1 MKRKLKALAAVL
13 LVLVMLGSAM
23 PMQLAAEA
31 MTPLTTR
38 YATPHGY
45 NDHDYQKMVAFFEQT
60 DENGVR
66 NGEKLSEDYD
76 PTDPETWR
84 EYDGDYCRGSIEW
97 TTVAG
102 EYRLYNIFFG
112 GIGNDALPL
121 ELVGFLDV
129 SGCTALTEVRC
140 KSWGDIQLTG
150 LDVSGCTS
158 LVELYCLEN
167 KLTELDVSGCAALE
181 ILDCYGNDLTE
192 LDVSGCAAL
201 KVLDCSWTLLT
212 ELDVS
217 GCAALEALECRGNW
231 LTELDV
237 SAKTEL
243 YDLDC
248 SLNHLLTELDV
259 SGCAALEILDCYGND
274 LTELDVSECAALEE
288 LDCDYNHMTELDVS
302 ANTELRRLYCSGNQ
316 LTELDV
322 SANAEL
328 YVLYCSGNQLTEL
341 DVSECAALEVLDCS
355 LNLLTELD
363 VSANTELEILGCSEN
378 HLTELDLSNNPRID
392 IDTISTDGYGFIG
405 VSTEWDENYGIYYC
419 CIEAASVPGNSFCGW
434 YAVDGTLLS
443 TNVEIN
449 RNDFDGVNDFIAKF
463 TASTPGGVGDVDGD
477 GAVRVS
483 DAVLI
488 MRYALGLIE
497 FTPEQILCGDVDG
510 DGFVKVTDAVMVI
523 RIALGLV

>member
-1 MKRKLKALAAVL
+1 MKRKLKVIAAML
-13 LVLVMLGSAM
+13 LVLIMFISAM
-23 PMQLAAEA
+23 PMQLTAEA
-31 MTPLTTR
+31 MTPPTTR
-38 YATPHGY
+38 YATPDGY

-60 DENGVR
+60 DENSVR

-76 PTDPETWR
+76 PTDPGTWWK
-84 EYDGDYCRGSIEW
+84 YDDGYCRGSVEW

-129 SGCTALTEVRC
+129 SGCTALAEVRC
-140 KSWGDIQLTG
+140 WSFGDIQLTG
-150 LDVSGCTS
+150 LDVSGCAA
-158 LVELYCLEN
+158 LEALDCGGN
-167 KLTELDVSGCAALE
+167 ELTELDVSGCTALTS
-181 ILDCYGNDLTE
+181 LDCYENQLTE
-192 LDVSGCAAL
+192 LDIS
-201 KVLDCSWTLLT
+201 TNT
-212 ELDVS
+212 ELV
-217 GCAALEALECRGNW
+217 W
-231 LTELDV
+231 L
-237 SAKTEL
+237 
-243 YDLDC
+243 Y
-248 SLNHLLTELDV
+248 
-259 SGCAALEILDCYGND
+259 CYWNQ

-288 LDCDYNHMTELDVS
+288 LDCDFNHMTELDVS
-302 ANTELRRLYCSGNQ
+302 ANTELRGLYCSGNQ

-328 YVLYCSGNQLTEL
+328 YVLYCSRNQ
-341 DVSECAALEVLDCS
+341 
-355 LNLLTELD
+355 LTELD
-363 VSANTELEILGCSEN
+363 VSANTELESLGCSEN

-392 IDTISTDGYGFIG
+392 IDTISAEGSGFIG
-405 VSTEWDENYGIYYC
+405 VGTKLDENYGIYC

-463 TASTPGGVGDVDGD
+463 TASTPGGIGDVDGD

-510 DGFVKVTDAVMVI
+510 DGFVKVADAVMVV
-523 RIALGLV
+523 RIALGLA

>member
-31 MTPLTTR
+31 MTPPTTR

-76 PTDPETWR
+76 PTDPETWW
-84 EYDGDYCRGSIEW
+84 EYDGDYCRGIVAW

-112 GIGNDALPL
+112 GIGNYALPL

-129 SGCTALTEVRC
+129 SRCTALAEVRC
-140 KSWGDIQLTG
+140 GSWGDIQLTG

-158 LVELYCLEN
+158 LVKLYCFGNE
-167 KLTELDVSGCAALE
+167 LTELDVSGCAALE
-181 ILDCYGNDLTE
+181 VLECYGNE
-192 LDVSGCAAL
+192 
-201 KVLDCSWTLLT
+201 
-212 ELDVS
+212 
-217 GCAALEALECRGNW
+217 
-231 LTELDV
+231 
-237 SAKTEL
+237 
-243 YDLDC
+243 
-248 SLNHLLTELDV
+248 
-259 SGCAALEILDCYGND
+259 
-274 LTELDVSECAALEE
+274 LTELDVSECAALEV
-288 LDCDYNHMTELDVS
+288 LDCGSNWLTELDVS
-302 ANTELRRLYCSGNQ
+302 ANTELRRLYCSRNQ

-322 SANAEL
+322 STNAEL
-328 YVLYCSGNQLTEL
+328 YELYCFDNQLTEL
-341 DVSECAALEVLDCS
+341 DISANAALE
-355 LNLLTELD
+355 E
-363 VSANTELEILGCSEN
+363 LGCFGN
-378 HLTELDLSNNPRID
+378 QLTELDLSNNPRID
-392 IDTISTDGYGFIG
+392 IDTISAEGSGFIG
-405 VSTEWDENYGIYYC
+405 VGTEWDENDDICYY
-419 CIEAASVPGNSFCGW
+419 IKAASVPGNSFCGW

-443 TNVEIN
+443 TNIEIN

-463 TASTPGGVGDVDGD
+463 TASAPGGVGDVDGD
-477 GAVRVS
+477 GVVRVS

-510 DGFVKVTDAVMVI
+510 DGFVKVADAVMVI

>member
-1 MKRKLKALAAVL
+1 MKRKLKALAAIL

-23 PMQLAAEA
+23 PMQLAAET
-31 MTPLTTR
+31 MTPPTTR

-76 PTDPETWR
+76 PTDPETWW
-84 EYDGDYCRGSIEW
+84 EYDGDYCRGIVAW

-112 GIGNDALPL
+112 GIGNYALPL

-129 SGCTALTEVRC
+129 SGCTALAEVRC
-140 KSWGDIQLTG
+140 GSWGDIQLTG

-158 LVELYCLEN
+158 LVKLYCFGNE
-167 KLTELDVSGCAALE
+167 LTELDVSGCAALE
-181 ILDCYGNDLTE
+181 VLECYGNE
-192 LDVSGCAAL
+192 
-201 KVLDCSWTLLT
+201 
-212 ELDVS
+212 
-217 GCAALEALECRGNW
+217 
-231 LTELDV
+231 
-237 SAKTEL
+237 
-243 YDLDC
+243 
-248 SLNHLLTELDV
+248 
-259 SGCAALEILDCYGND
+259 
-274 LTELDVSECAALEE
+274 LTELDVSECAALEV
-288 LDCDYNHMTELDVS
+288 LDCGSNWLTELDVS
-302 ANTELRRLYCSGNQ
+302 ANTELRRLYCSRNQ

-322 SANAEL
+322 STNAEL
-328 YVLYCSGNQLTEL
+328 YELYCFDNQLTEL
-341 DVSECAALEVLDCS
+341 DISANAALE
-355 LNLLTELD
+355 E
-363 VSANTELEILGCSEN
+363 LGCFGN
-378 HLTELDLSNNPRID
+378 QLTELDLSNNPRID
-392 IDTISTDGYGFIG
+392 IDTISAEGSGFIG
-405 VSTEWDENYGIYYC
+405 VGTEWDENDDICYY
-419 CIEAASVPGNSFCGW
+419 IKAASVPGNSFCGW

-443 TNVEIN
+443 TNIEIN

-463 TASTPGGVGDVDGD
+463 TASAPGGVGDVDGD
-477 GAVRVS
+477 GVVRVS

-510 DGFVKVTDAVMVI
+510 DGFVKVADAVMVI

>member
-76 PTDPETWR
+76 PTDPETWW
-84 EYDGDYCRGSIEW
+84 EYDGDYCRGIVEW

-129 SGCTALTEVRC
+129 SGCTALVKVRC
-140 KSWGDIQLTG
+140 RSWGDIQLTG
-150 LDVSGCTS
+150 LDVSGCAA
-158 LVELYCLEN
+158 LEVLDCDGN
-167 KLTELDVSGCAALE
+167 ELTELDVSECAALE
-181 ILDCYGNDLTE
+181 
-192 LDVSGCAAL
+192 A
-201 KVLDCSWTLLT
+201 LDCSWNLLT

-217 GCAALEALECRGNW
+217 GCTSL
-231 LTELDV
+231 V
-237 SAKTEL
+237 EL
-243 YDLDC
+243 YCLA
-248 SLNHLLTELDV
+248 NELTELDV
-259 SGCAALEILDCYGND
+259 SG
-274 LTELDVSECAALEE
+274 CAALEE

-302 ANTELRRLYCSGNQ
+302 ANTELRRLYCYGNQ
-316 LTELDV
+316 
-322 SANAEL
+322 
-328 YVLYCSGNQLTEL
+328 
-341 DVSECAALEVLDCS
+341 
-355 LNLLTELD
+355 LTELD
-363 VSANTELEILGCSEN
+363 VSANTELEELGCSGN
-378 HLTELDLSNNPRID
+378 QLTELDLSNNPRID
-392 IDTISTDGYGFIG
+392 IDTISAEGSGFIG
-405 VSTEWDENYGIYYC
+405 VGTEWDENSESYC

-449 RNDFDGVNDFIAKF
+449 RNDFDGVNDFVARF

-510 DGFVKVTDAVMVI
+510 DGFVKVADAVMVI
-523 RIALGLV
+523 RIALGLA

>member
-192 LDVSGCAAL
+192 LDVS
-201 KVLDCSWTLLT
+201 
-212 ELDVS
+212 
-217 GCAALEALECRGNW
+217 
-231 LTELDV
+231 
-237 SAKTEL
+237 
-243 YDLDC
+243 
-248 SLNHLLTELDV
+248 
-259 SGCAALEILDCYGND
+259 
-274 LTELDVSECAALEE
+274 ECAALEE

-378 HLTELDLSNNPRID
+378 HLTELDLSNNTRID

-510 DGFVKVTDAVMVI
+510 DGFVKVADAVMVI

>member
-1 MKRKLKALAAVL
+1 MKRKLKALAAIL

-31 MTPLTTR
+31 MTPPTTR
-38 YATPHGY
+38 YATPDGY

-76 PTDPETWR
+76 PTDPETWW
-84 EYDGDYCRGSIEW
+84 EYDGDYCRGIVEW

-129 SGCTALTEVRC
+129 SGCTALAEVRC
-140 KSWGDIQLTG
+140 WSWGDIQLTG
-150 LDVSGCTS
+150 LDVSGC
-158 LVELYCLEN
+158 
-167 KLTELDVSGCAALE
+167 AALE
-181 ILDCYGNDLTE
+181 
-192 LDVSGCAAL
+192 
-201 KVLDCSWTLLT
+201 VLDCDGNELT

-217 GCAALEALECRGNW
+217 GCAALEALACRYNW

-237 SAKTEL
+237 SGCTALTG
-243 YDLDC
+243 
-248 SLNHLLTELDV
+248 LN
-259 SGCAALEILDCYGND
+259 
-274 LTELDVSECAALEE
+274 
-288 LDCDYNHMTELDVS
+288 
-302 ANTELRRLYCSGNQ
+302 CSGNQ

-322 SANAEL
+322 SANTEL
-328 YVLYCSGNQLTEL
+328 YGLYCSENQLTELDISTNTELVRLDCSWNQLTEL
-341 DVSECAALEVLDCS
+341 DVSANAALEDLDCYENQLTELDVS
-355 LNLLTELD
+355 ANTGLRTLFCFGNQLTELD
-363 VSANTELEILGCSEN
+363 VSANTELEILNCSGNQLTELDVRENTELRRLWCSGNQLTELDVSANTELESLSCSEN

-392 IDTISTDGYGFIG
+392 IDTISAEGSGFIE
-405 VSTEWDENYGIYYC
+405 VSTVWDENGDICYY
-419 CIEAASVPGNSFCGW
+419 IKAASVPGNSFCGW

-449 RNDFDGVNDFIAKF
+449 RNDFDGVNDFIARF

-510 DGFVKVTDAVMVI
+510 DGFVKVADAVMVI
-523 RIALGLV
+523 RIALGLA

>member
-1 MKRKLKALAAVL
+1 MKRKLKAIAAIL

-167 KLTELDVSGCAALE
+167 K
-181 ILDCYGNDLTE
+181 
-192 LDVSGCAAL
+192 
-201 KVLDCSWTLLT
+201 
-212 ELDVS
+212 
-217 GCAALEALECRGNW
+217 
-231 LTELDV
+231 
-237 SAKTEL
+237 
-243 YDLDC
+243 
-248 SLNHLLTELDV
+248 LTELDV

-510 DGFVKVTDAVMVI
+510 DGFVKVADAVMVI

>member
-1 MKRKLKALAAVL
+1 MKRKLKALAAIL

-31 MTPLTTR
+31 MTPPTTR

-76 PTDPETWR
+76 PTDPETWW

-102 EYRLYNIFFG
+102 EYRLYEIFFG
-112 GIGNDALPL
+112 GIGNYALPL

-129 SGCTALTEVRC
+129 SGCTALTDVRC
-140 KSWGDIQLTG
+140 NSWGDIQLTG
-150 LDVSGCTS
+150 R
-158 LVELYCLEN
+158 
-167 KLTELDVSGCAALE
+167 DVSGCAALE
-181 ILDCYGNDLTE
+181 VLDCDGNELTE
-192 LDVSGCAAL
+192 LDVSTNTGLVWLYCRRNQ
-201 KVLDCSWTLLT
+201 LT
-212 ELDVS
+212 ELD
-217 GCAALEALECRGNW
+217 
-231 LTELDV
+231 
-237 SAKTEL
+237 
-243 YDLDC
+243 
-248 SLNHLLTELDV
+248 
-259 SGCAALEILDCYGND
+259 I
-274 LTELDVSECAALEE
+274 
-288 LDCDYNHMTELDVS
+288 S

-328 YVLYCSGNQLTEL
+328 YVLYCSENQLTEL
-341 DVSECAALEVLDCS
+341 DVSVKTELYDLDCS

-363 VSANTELEILGCSEN
+363 VSGCAALEALECYGNELTELDISECAALEELDCDYNHMTELDVSANTELRRLWCSGNQLTELDVSANTELESLSCSEN

-392 IDTISTDGYGFIG
+392 IDTISAEGSGFIE
-405 VSTEWDENYGIYYC
+405 VSTVWDENDDICYY
-419 CIEAASVPGNSFCGW
+419 IKAASVPGNSFCGW

-510 DGFVKVTDAVMVI
+510 DGFVKVADAVMVI
-523 RIALGLV
+523 RIALGLA

>member
-1 MKRKLKALAAVL
+1 MKRKLKALAAIL

-31 MTPLTTR
+31 MTPPTTR

-76 PTDPETWR
+76 PTDPETWW
-84 EYDGDYCRGSIEW
+84 EYDGDYCRGIVEW

-129 SGCTALTEVRC
+129 SGCTALVKVRC
-140 KSWGDIQLTG
+140 RSWGDIQLTG
-150 LDVSGCTS
+150 LDVSGCAALEVLGCSRNLLTELDVSGCTS
-158 LVELYCLEN
+158 LVELYCLANE
-167 KLTELDVSGCAALE
+167 LTELDVSGCAALE
-181 ILDCYGNDLTE
+181 VLDCDGNELTE
-192 LDVSGCAAL
+192 LDVSECAAL
-201 KVLDCSWTLLT
+201 EALDCSWNLLT

-217 GCAALEALECRGNW
+217 G
-231 LTELDV
+231 
-237 SAKTEL
+237 
-243 YDLDC
+243 
-248 SLNHLLTELDV
+248 
-259 SGCAALEILDCYGND
+259 
-274 LTELDVSECAALEE
+274 CAALEE

-302 ANTELRRLYCSGNQ
+302 ANTELRRLYCYGNQ
-316 LTELDV
+316 
-322 SANAEL
+322 
-328 YVLYCSGNQLTEL
+328 
-341 DVSECAALEVLDCS
+341 
-355 LNLLTELD
+355 LTELD
-363 VSANTELEILGCSEN
+363 VSANTELEELGCSGN
-378 HLTELDLSNNPRID
+378 QLTELDLSNNPRID
-392 IDTISTDGYGFIG
+392 IDTISAEGSGFIG
-405 VSTEWDENYGIYYC
+405 VGTEWDENSESYC

-449 RNDFDGVNDFIAKF
+449 RNDFDGVNDFVARF

-510 DGFVKVTDAVMVI
+510 DGFVKVADAVMVI
-523 RIALGLV
+523 RIALGLA

>member
-76 PTDPETWR
+76 PTDPETWW

-102 EYRLYNIFFG
+102 EYRLYEIFFG
-112 GIGNDALPL
+112 GIGNYALPL

-129 SGCTALTEVRC
+129 SGCTALTDVRC
-140 KSWGDIQLTG
+140 NSWGDIQLTG
-150 LDVSGCTS
+150 LDVSGCAA
-158 LVELYCLEN
+158 LEVLDCDGN
-167 KLTELDVSGCAALE
+167 ELTELDVSTNTGLVWLYCRR
-181 ILDCYGNDLTE
+181 NQLTE
-192 LDVSGCAAL
+192 LD
-201 KVLDCSWTLLT
+201 
-212 ELDVS
+212 
-217 GCAALEALECRGNW
+217 
-231 LTELDV
+231 
-237 SAKTEL
+237 
-243 YDLDC
+243 
-248 SLNHLLTELDV
+248 
-259 SGCAALEILDCYGND
+259 I
-274 LTELDVSECAALEE
+274 
-288 LDCDYNHMTELDVS
+288 S

-328 YVLYCSGNQLTEL
+328 YVLYCSENQLTEL
-341 DVSECAALEVLDCS
+341 DVSVKTELYDLDCS

-363 VSANTELEILGCSEN
+363 VSGCAALEALECYGNELTELDISECAALEELDCDYNHMTELDVSANTELRRLWCSGNQLTELDVSANTELESLSCSEN
-378 HLTELDLSNNPRID
+378 HLTELDLSNNPRIN
-392 IDTISTDGYGFIG
+392 IDTISAEGSGFIE
-405 VSTEWDENYGIYYC
+405 VSTVWDENDDICYY
-419 CIEAASVPGNSFCGW
+419 IKAASVPGNSFCGW

-463 TASTPGGVGDVDGD
+463 TASTPGGIGDVDGD
-477 GAVRVS
+477 GVVRVS

-510 DGFVKVTDAVMVI
+510 DGFVKVADAVMVI

>member
-167 KLTELDVSGCAALE
+167 K
-181 ILDCYGNDLTE
+181 
-192 LDVSGCAAL
+192 
-201 KVLDCSWTLLT
+201 
-212 ELDVS
+212 
-217 GCAALEALECRGNW
+217 
-231 LTELDV
+231 
-237 SAKTEL
+237 
-243 YDLDC
+243 
-248 SLNHLLTELDV
+248 LTELDV

-449 RNDFDGVNDFIAKF
+449 RNDFDGVNDFIAMF

-510 DGFVKVTDAVMVI
+510 DGFVKVADAVMVI

>member
-1 MKRKLKALAAVL
+1 MKRKLKALAAIL

-31 MTPLTTR
+31 MTPPTTR

-76 PTDPETWR
+76 PTDPETWW

-102 EYRLYNIFFG
+102 EYRLYEIFFG
-112 GIGNDALPL
+112 GIGNYALPL

-129 SGCTALTEVRC
+129 SGCTALTDVRC
-140 KSWGDIQLTG
+140 NSWGDIQLTG
-150 LDVSGCTS
+150 LDVSGCAA
-158 LVELYCLEN
+158 LEVLDCDGN
-167 KLTELDVSGCAALE
+167 ELTELDVSTNTGLVWLYCRR
-181 ILDCYGNDLTE
+181 NQLTE
-192 LDVSGCAAL
+192 LD
-201 KVLDCSWTLLT
+201 
-212 ELDVS
+212 
-217 GCAALEALECRGNW
+217 
-231 LTELDV
+231 
-237 SAKTEL
+237 
-243 YDLDC
+243 
-248 SLNHLLTELDV
+248 
-259 SGCAALEILDCYGND
+259 I
-274 LTELDVSECAALEE
+274 
-288 LDCDYNHMTELDVS
+288 S

-322 SANAEL
+322 SAN
-328 YVLYCSGNQLTEL
+328 
-341 DVSECAALEVLDCS
+341 
-355 LNLLTELD
+355 
-363 VSANTELEILGCSEN
+363 TELESLSCSEN

-392 IDTISTDGYGFIG
+392 IDTISAEGSGFIE
-405 VSTEWDENYGIYYC
+405 VSTVWDENDDICYY
-419 CIEAASVPGNSFCGW
+419 IKAASVPGNSFCGW

-510 DGFVKVTDAVMVI
+510 DGFVKVADAVMVI

>member
-1 MKRKLKALAAVL
+1 MKRKLKALAAIL

-31 MTPLTTR
+31 MTPPTTR
-38 YATPHGY
+38 YATPDGY

-84 EYDGDYCRGSIEW
+84 KYDGNYCRGNIEW

-102 EYRLYNIFFG
+102 EYRLYEIFFG
-112 GIGNDALPL
+112 GSSSGAHPL

-129 SGCTALTEVRC
+129 RECTALAKVRC
-140 KSWGDIQLTG
+140 WSFGDIQLTG
-150 LDVSGCTS
+150 LDVSGCAA
-158 LVELYCLEN
+158 LEALDCDGN
-167 KLTELDVSGCAALE
+167 ELTELDVSGCAALE
-181 ILDCYGNDLTE
+181 VLDCGNNWLTE
-192 LDVSGCAAL
+192 LDVSGCTAL
-201 KVLDCSWTLLT
+201 T
-212 ELDVS
+212 
-217 GCAALEALECRGNW
+217 
-231 LTELDV
+231 
-237 SAKTEL
+237 
-243 YDLDC
+243 
-248 SLNHLLTELDV
+248 
-259 SGCAALEILDCYGND
+259 
-274 LTELDVSECAALEE
+274 
-288 LDCDYNHMTELDVS
+288 
-302 ANTELRRLYCSGNQ
+302 RLSCSGNQ

-322 SANAEL
+322 STNTEL
-328 YVLYCSGNQLTEL
+328 VWLDCCVNQLTEL
-341 DVSECAALEVLDCS
+341 DVSANAALEDLDCPGNQLTELDIS
-355 LNLLTELD
+355 TNTELVFLYCFGNQLTELD
-363 VSANTELEILGCSEN
+363 VSANTELEILYCSGNQLTELDISTNTELVRLDCSDNQLTELDVSANAELEDLDCSEN
-378 HLTELDLSNNPRID
+378 QLTELDLSNNPRID
-392 IDTISTDGYGFIG
+392 IDTISAEGSGFIE
-405 VSTEWDENYGIYYC
+405 VSTVWDENDDICYY
-419 CIEAASVPGNSFCGW
+419 IKAASVPGSSFCGW

-449 RNDFDGVNDFIAKF
+449 RNDFDGVNDFIARF
-463 TASTPGGVGDVDGD
+463 TSSTPGGVGDVDGD

-510 DGFVKVTDAVMVI
+510 DGFVKVADAVMVI

>member
-97 TTVAG
+97 TTVAD

-167 KLTELDVSGCAALE
+167 K
-181 ILDCYGNDLTE
+181 
-192 LDVSGCAAL
+192 
-201 KVLDCSWTLLT
+201 
-212 ELDVS
+212 
-217 GCAALEALECRGNW
+217 
-231 LTELDV
+231 
-237 SAKTEL
+237 
-243 YDLDC
+243 
-248 SLNHLLTELDV
+248 LTELDV

-510 DGFVKVTDAVMVI
+510 DGFVKVADAVMVI

>member
-1 MKRKLKALAAVL
+1 MKRKLKALAAIL

-23 PMQLAAEA
+23 PMQPAAEA
-31 MTPLTTR
+31 MTSPTTR

-76 PTDPETWR
+76 PTDPETWW
-84 EYDGDYCRGSIEW
+84 EYDGDQCRGDITW

-102 EYRLYNIFFG
+102 EYRLCDIFFG
-112 GIGNDALPL
+112 GIGNNALPL

-140 KSWGDIQLTG
+140 WSSGDIQLTG
-150 LDVSGCTS
+150 LDVSGCAA
-158 LVELYCLEN
+158 LEVLDCDGN
-167 KLTELDVSGCAALE
+167 ELTELDVSECAALE
-181 ILDCYGNDLTE
+181 ELDCYGNELTE

-201 KVLDCSWTLLT
+201 KVLDCSWNL
-212 ELDVS
+212 
-217 GCAALEALECRGNW
+217 
-231 LTELDV
+231 
-237 SAKTEL
+237 
-243 YDLDC
+243 
-248 SLNHLLTELDV
+248 
-259 SGCAALEILDCYGND
+259 

-302 ANTELRRLYCSGNQ
+302 ANTELVWLDCSGNQ
-316 LTELDV
+316 LAEIDV
-322 SANAEL
+322 SANTEL
-328 YVLYCSGNQLTEL
+328 EILDCSENHLTEL
-341 DVSECAALEVLDCS
+341 DVSECAALEVLYCS

-405 VSTEWDENYGIYYC
+405 VSTEWDANYGIYYC

-443 TNVEIN
+443 TNIEIN
-449 RNDFDGVNDFIAKF
+449 SNDFDGVNDFIAKF

-477 GAVRVS
+477 GVVRVS

-510 DGFVKVTDAVMVI
+510 DGFVKVADAVMVI